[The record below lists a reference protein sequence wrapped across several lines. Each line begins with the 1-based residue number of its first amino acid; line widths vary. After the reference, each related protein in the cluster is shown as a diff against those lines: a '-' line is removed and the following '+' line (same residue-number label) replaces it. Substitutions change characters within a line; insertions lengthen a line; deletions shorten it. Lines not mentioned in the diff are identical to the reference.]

1 MYGASLKI
9 WNIKDDLPT
18 PCSLFSNR
26 ACCLFNIRCSVC
38 AHYKKKN
45 SARKGM
51 FPLKIPLL
59 CDTWVC
65 IDGSTSLAG
74 RRRRETAL
82 YNSLSAYTFVSCFV
96 KLSRL
101 KWSVAFDRSM
111 HCQFSVSR
119 FEAHSRVTKAFRFLR
134 LMKSTSVFH
143 FRVR

>member
-119 FEAHSRVTKAFRFLR
+119 FEAHSRVTKTFRFLR